1 MGWHRDC
8 CRHSCCRI
16 CSQSGN
22 SEEPPRPPTV
32 QYSSAQARTEAAAEH
47 MQGGQVG
54 AANESVV
61 TALSEA
67 GPATLDAVQRTR
79 VHHGCPSPHHRR
91 ADDEPESVPW
101 LNKRV
106 GGWRSNGS
114 LLGSYRSTTSE
125 RWRAH
130 PVSATKPTHSV
141 EETIR
146 GRTAVTPSKER
157 PCVLEQRQPRQ
168 QPEQN

>member
-1 MGWHRDC
+1 MGWHGDC

-47 MQGGQVG
+47 MQGQVG

-67 GPATLDAVQRTR
+67 GPATLDAIQRTR

-91 ADDEPESVPW
+91 TDDEPEPVPW

-157 PCVLEQRQPRQ
+157 PCVLEQHQPRQ